1 MRRERPCSTA
11 GASRS
16 PKRAV
21 RAKSGACG
29 TLTVA
34 SDETSEYAM
43 ADVFSEEGTVTDSF
57 VGFRTVAGSRGSP
70 DTARDPATSR

>member
-1 MRRERPCSTA
+1 M
-11 GASRS
+11 
-16 PKRAV
+16 
-21 RAKSGACG
+21 
-29 TLTVA
+29 A